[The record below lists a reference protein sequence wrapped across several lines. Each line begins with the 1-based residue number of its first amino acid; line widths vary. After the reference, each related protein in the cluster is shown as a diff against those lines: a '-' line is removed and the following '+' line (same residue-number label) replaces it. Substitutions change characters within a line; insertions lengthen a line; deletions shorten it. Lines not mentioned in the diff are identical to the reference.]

1 MKDTRIGDAMTIRQ
15 EKMEKSVRRQTAV
28 INAMQDMGET
38 TAKKV
43 AQKMDESV
51 YDVAPIILALIRKG

>member
-1 MKDTRIGDAMTIRQ
+1 MSIRQ

-51 YDVAPIILALIRKG
+51 YDVAPIIVALIRKG